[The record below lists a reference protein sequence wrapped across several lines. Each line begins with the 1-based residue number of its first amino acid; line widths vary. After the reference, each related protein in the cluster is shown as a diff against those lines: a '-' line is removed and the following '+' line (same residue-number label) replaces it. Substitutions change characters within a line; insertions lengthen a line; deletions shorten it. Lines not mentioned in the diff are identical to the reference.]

1 VFFVVH
7 SFSVK
12 SFLINAMSDHLNNS
26 FKVVLLDI
34 EGTTTPV
41 DFVYQTLFPY
51 ARKRLPDY
59 LSQNFSTAE
68 MRPIIKQLHQEN
80 SQDIANHLNPPLL
93 SSQSPEEELATL
105 TDYLYWLM
113 DIDRKSTPLK
123 ALQGE
128 IWQQGYETGEL
139 LSQVFTDVPEA
150 FLKWKSQGKT
160 LAIFSSGSVLA
171 QKLLFAHTVAGDL
184 SKYVSA
190 YFDTNIGAKREA
202 ESYQRIAKALAHPPQ
217 EVIFFSDVV
226 AELDAAREAGMQAI
240 LCVRPG
246 NAPQPAAH
254 GHSMIHNFTGMF

>member
-1 VFFVVH
+1 
-7 SFSVK
+7 
-12 SFLINAMSDHLNNS
+12 MSNLLNLTFN
-26 FKVVLLDI
+26 VILLDI

-59 LSQNFSTAE
+59 LAQNFLSAE
-68 MRPIIKQLHQEN
+68 MRPVIAQLREEN
-80 SQDIANHLNPPLL
+80 TQDIANNLNPPVL
-93 SSQSPEEELATL
+93 SDQSLEAQLATV

-113 DIDRKSTPLK
+113 NIDRKSTPLK
-123 ALQGE
+123 TLQGE

-139 LSQVFTDVPEA
+139 LSEVFADVPEA
-150 FLKWKSQGKT
+150 ILKWKSQGKT

-171 QKLLFAHTVAGDL
+171 QKLLFVNTIAGDL
-184 SKYVSA
+184 TKYLSA

-202 ESYQRIAKALAHPPQ
+202 ESYQRIAKALEHSPQ

-226 AELDAAREAGMQAI
+226 AELDAARVAGMQTV

-246 NAPQPAAH
+246 NAPQPDAH
-254 GHSMIHNFTGMF
+254 GHFIIHSFNQML